1 MYKKKIL
8 VFDWGDTLMQT
19 FSSQK
24 GPMAF
29 WPEVAQVDGAWE
41 TLQALNGKYS
51 QIVASNAD
59 DSTADQVMLALERV
73 GLNGFI
79 EAVYTFRELGF
90 RKPEVGFFRKIESIL
105 GAEPEEMVMVGDN
118 YSSDILGAKQSGW
131 QAIWLNQS
139 LKFSPGLAAIYDGE
153 IFEMKELP
161 EAMEKLTLPDLDKCR
176 AWYLE
181 TSPSMRL
188 WLHAQLVASTAYVLA
203 MWIRRQ
209 GGLVVPLK
217 AQRGG
222 LLHDI
227 CKLGMK
233 IKQLSGWI

>member
-118 YSSDILGAKQSGW
+118 Y
-131 QAIWLNQS
+131 
-139 LKFSPGLAAIYDGE
+139 
-153 IFEMKELP
+153 
-161 EAMEKLTLPDLDKCR
+161 
-176 AWYLE
+176 
-181 TSPSMRL
+181 
-188 WLHAQLVASTAYVLA
+188 
-203 MWIRRQ
+203 
-209 GGLVVPLK
+209 
-217 AQRGG
+217 
-222 LLHDI
+222 
-227 CKLGMK
+227 
-233 IKQLSGWI
+233 